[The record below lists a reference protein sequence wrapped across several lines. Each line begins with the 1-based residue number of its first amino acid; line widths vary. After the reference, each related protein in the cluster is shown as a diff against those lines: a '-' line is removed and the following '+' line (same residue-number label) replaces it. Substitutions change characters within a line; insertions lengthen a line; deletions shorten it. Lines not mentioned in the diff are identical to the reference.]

1 MTKIGSPRICV
12 VGLGYVGLPLA
23 MEFGKHFPT
32 VGFDISESRIAELQ
46 KGFDHTCEHS
56 PEDISQSSL
65 LHFTSNVE
73 DIELASVYVIAVPTP
88 IDGGRRPDLQVLRDA
103 TMLVGGV
110 IQQDDVIIFE
120 STVYPGVTEEICVPL
135 LEQSSGLSF
144 NEGFFVGYSPERV
157 NPGDKERPLPSI
169 IKITAGSTPETAKY
183 VDNLYKTVISAGTY
197 PVKSIKIAEAAKVIE
212 NTQRDLNIA
221 LVNELSLIF
230 ERLDLDT
237 NEVLDAAATKWNF
250 LNFRPG
256 FVGGHCIGIDPFYL
270 THIAQEVGYHP
281 EVILAGRRIN
291 DGMADHVAMRVLKMM
306 ATKSINVV
314 KSKIL
319 ILGFTFKENC
329 SDIRN
334 TQVRNLCLHLIGY
347 KAKVEVFDP
356 LIGDLSI
363 EGVAFIEK
371 PTLAAYDA
379 IVLAVAHNQFKEMG
393 GEEIRRFGK
402 KDCVIFDVK
411 GVLSP
416 QESDGRL

>member
-1 MTKIGSPRICV
+1 
-12 VGLGYVGLPLA
+12 
-23 MEFGKHFPT
+23 
-32 VGFDISESRIAELQ
+32 
-46 KGFDHTCEHS
+46 
-56 PEDISQSSL
+56 
-65 LHFTSNVE
+65 
-73 DIELASVYVIAVPTP
+73 
-88 IDGGRRPDLQVLRDA
+88 
-103 TMLVGGV
+103 
-110 IQQDDVIIFE
+110 
-120 STVYPGVTEEICVPL
+120 
-135 LEQSSGLSF
+135 
-144 NEGFFVGYSPERV
+144 
-157 NPGDKERPLPSI
+157 
-169 IKITAGSTPETAKY
+169 
-183 VDNLYKTVISAGTY
+183 
-197 PVKSIKIAEAAKVIE
+197 
-212 NTQRDLNIA
+212 
-221 LVNELSLIF
+221 
-230 ERLDLDT
+230 
-237 NEVLDAAATKWNF
+237 
-250 LNFRPG
+250 
-256 FVGGHCIGIDPFYL
+256 
-270 THIAQEVGYHP
+270 
-281 EVILAGRRIN
+281 LAGRRIN

-379 IVLAVAHNQFKEMG
+379 IVLAVAHNQFKELG

-411 GVLSP
+411 GVLCP